1 MFFFRW
7 GLFFGSNPVIQ
18 CLTLVSDHFSWTV
31 FKIANFLNQAV
42 ETTGNMWKLLRSDI
56 SKNVRSQILKKRPWE
71 KSVVASCLTCQIL
84 VKTRDAGSYTHT
96 ASPTRPHNSRSV
108 FNHTYGMYGP
118 NSDTR
123 TTQKGS
129 LTEIWPGQILSDRC
143 QTIKYTFFFTKTQ
156 ITKNAYCNFLGF
168 LEKSES
174 RYISSTQN
182 WPHMLTTSSFREIWS
197 QTRPVKHPNLT
208 VFISIICSRMLTRLG
223 PGDATTSPS
232 GCYVVDCP
240 EPGAASAKWGCWI
253 CSH

>member
-1 MFFFRW
+1 MIFFRW
-7 GLFFGSNPVIQ
+7 GLFFGSNPAIQ

-71 KSVVASCLTCQIL
+71 KSVVPSCLTCQIL

-108 FNHTYGMYGP
+108 LNHTYGMYGP

-123 TTQKGS
+123 TTQKDR

-143 QTIKYTFFFTKTQ
+143 QTIKIHFFSQKHRLRKTPTVTFWDFWRSQ
-156 ITKNAYCNFLGF
+156 
-168 LEKSES
+168 S
-174 RYISSTQN
+174 RDTYLAPRID
-182 WPHMLTTSSFREIWS
+182 P
-197 QTRPVKHPNLT
+197 
-208 VFISIICSRMLTRLG
+208 IC
-223 PGDATTSPS
+223 
-232 GCYVVDCP
+232 
-240 EPGAASAKWGCWI
+240 
-253 CSH
+253 